1 MIPGAVYQWYAHTSL
16 WRSRL
21 AVGRSAGIILT
32 GTGKNALGSAVRLL
46 SLKSLTAMH
55 FDETV
60 TLTLKIDEAIVLGCF
75 LSRELWNQGGER
87 LSGSIEHPAETHAL
101 HSLLQELVPTLV
113 QAGGPHAEE
122 NENTARAS
130 LIARYT

>member
-1 MIPGAVYQWYAHTSL
+1 VIPEPVYQWGERTSL
-16 WRSRL
+16 QWLRP
-21 AVGRSAGIILT
+21 AAGRSAGITLT
-32 GTGKNALGSAVRLL
+32 GTGKNALGSAIRLL

-55 FDETV
+55 LDETV
-60 TLTLKIDEAIVLGCF
+60 TLTLKVDEAIVLGCF

-87 LSGSIEHPAETHAL
+87 LTGCIEHPAETHAL

-130 LIARYT
+130 LISRYT

>member
-1 MIPGAVYQWYAHTSL
+1 
-16 WRSRL
+16 
-21 AVGRSAGIILT
+21 
-32 GTGKNALGSAVRLL
+32 
-46 SLKSLTAMH
+46 MH
-55 FDETV
+55 LDETV
-60 TLTLKIDEAIVLGCF
+60 TLTLKVDEAIVLGCF

-87 LSGSIEHPAETHAL
+87 LSGCIEHPAETHAV

-113 QAGGPHAEE
+113 RTGGPHAEE